1 MSHLD
6 EGRLLELRD
15 DAGSGDVDARRHLD
29 GCHSCRE
36 ALEEL
41 RGRET
46 AIGVVLESLDARV
59 DLEAARAAVRRQV
72 TEHSAA
78 AAGAASLAPAP
89 SRGALRG
96 LSRAAGILL
105 VAAGGAA
112 AALPGSPVRSWISA
126 VVSSRGADPAMLAE
140 PEAATEAATE
150 AETAGVRL
158 GATTGAL
165 RIVLRSLAPGE
176 DLRVQWVPGAEAAV
190 FAPLGSRFATGR
202 GWVEADLAPGAVRVE
217 LPAGSQ
223 PVTLE
228 VDGIAYLRRDVAGL
242 ELPGPVASRAG
253 GEVVFRRPPP

>member
-15 DAGSGDVDARRHLD
+15 DARSGDVDAWRHLD

-36 ALEEL
+36 ALEDL

-46 AIGVVLESLDARV
+46 TIGVVLETLDAPV
-59 DLEAARAAVRRQV
+59 DLESARAAVRRRV
-72 TEHSAA
+72 MEHSAS
-78 AAGAASLAPAP
+78 AAGATSIARAP
-89 SRGALRG
+89 SRAAQRG

-126 VVSSRGADPAMLAE
+126 VVSSRGADPAILDE
-140 PEAATEAATE
+140 PPPTAATVTE
-150 AETAGVRL
+150 AEVAGVRL
-158 GATTGAL
+158 GATAGAL
-165 RIVLRSLAPGE
+165 RIVLRSLAPGV
-176 DLRVQWVPGAEAAV
+176 DLRVRWVPGAEAAV
-190 FAPLGSRFATGR
+190 FAPLGSRFATGE

-223 PVTLE
+223 PITLE
-228 VDGIAYLRRDVAGL
+228 VDGIPYLRRGAAGL

-253 GEVVFRRPPP
+253 EEIVFRRPPS